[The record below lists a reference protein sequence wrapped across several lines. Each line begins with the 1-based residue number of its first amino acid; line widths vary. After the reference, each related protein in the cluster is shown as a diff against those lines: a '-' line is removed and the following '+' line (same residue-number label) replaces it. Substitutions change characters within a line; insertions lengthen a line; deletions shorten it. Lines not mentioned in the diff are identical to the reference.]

1 MWLSQNSILVTPRN
15 KRHVKYQNY
24 RPQTET
30 RSNVSRYYLAIP
42 PLPRGISP
50 LLLRHKSAC
59 SLCFVHWRATRRVLA
74 SMWGLRVHFYTRRVL
89 IFKAG
94 ITVILC
100 LVFIFRRI
108 RRGIF
113 NILLPGVVPPP
124 LATCLNILLEYISQY
139 RRAVRAD
146 RNGIRIRF
154 CENLLHSR
162 GNTHASIHKNLDK
175 RATTLLELQT
185 HFGNK

>member
-1 MWLSQNSILVTPRN
+1 ML
-15 KRHVKYQNY
+15 
-24 RPQTET
+24 
-30 RSNVSRYYLAIP
+30 
-42 PLPRGISP
+42 
-50 LLLRHKSAC
+50 

-74 SMWGLRVHFYTRRVL
+74 SVWGLRVHFYTRRVL

-113 NILLPGVVPPP
+113 NILLPGAVPPP

-162 GNTHASIHKNLDK
+162 GNTHMLPSIRIWINVRQLCSSYKL
-175 RATTLLELQT
+175 TLVISGE
-185 HFGNK
+185 NMRSV

>member
-1 MWLSQNSILVTPRN
+1 M
-15 KRHVKYQNY
+15 
-24 RPQTET
+24 
-30 RSNVSRYYLAIP
+30 
-42 PLPRGISP
+42 
-50 LLLRHKSAC
+50 
-59 SLCFVHWRATRRVLA
+59 HWRATRRVLA
-74 SMWGLRVHFYTRRVL
+74 SVWGLRVHFYTRRVL

-113 NILLPGVVPPP
+113 NILLPGAVPPP

-146 RNGIRIRF
+146 RNGIRICFWVRIF
-154 CENLLHSR
+154 YIRIDTYTSR
-162 GNTHASIHKNLDK
+162 VYASIHKNLDK
-175 RATTLLELQT
+175 RATTSLELQT
-185 HFGNK
+185 HFSNKWRKYEECVGLSNELKIDVNIKYYSRSKRGVK